1 LVNRAIATL
10 VSTREEGIV
19 GDALNDDDKFY
30 RCVSQ
35 APDILNNLAQ
45 LCQEGMRER
54 DAALETATCVNDLI
68 TVCLC

>member
-1 LVNRAIATL
+1 ML

-19 GDALNDDDKFY
+19 SDALNDDDKFY

-35 APDILNNLAQ
+35 AQDILSNLAR

-54 DAALETATCVNDLI
+54 DAALETVTCVNDLI